1 MNRIDFSGAIENMN
15 DNDITKQFDEVM
27 LLYDIV
33 GDYENITI
41 SNSSDEIA
49 SFDVSFESVEY
60 ADKLIKEC
68 HDITIR
74 IHGIIIHVEC
84 ARKSD
89 TSVHVIFKK

>member
-49 SFDVSFESVEY
+49 SFDVSF
-60 ADKLIKEC
+60 D
-68 HDITIR
+68 
-74 IHGIIIHVEC
+74 
-84 ARKSD
+84 
-89 TSVHVIFKK
+89 